1 MRIPLVLCAIVLV
14 CHRADC
20 TLSDFF
26 NNLPT
31 EIGNALTH
39 AWSKIVMAIKKPVR
53 IKRLGKAKTTK
64 TPLTTTTHFTP
75 IELVHR
81 RVPTSTEKYDLLQPS
96 LRRLMLPVL
105 TIPKWENLE
114 QWKKLQ
120 KPSFVEL
127 KPGWVNKSH
136 RRYINNSRGSG
147 GQRYRGR
154 PEPLQ
159 A

>member
-1 MRIPLVLCAIVLV
+1 
-14 CHRADC
+14 
-20 TLSDFF
+20 
-26 NNLPT
+26 
-31 EIGNALTH
+31 
-39 AWSKIVMAIKKPVR
+39 MAIKKPVR

-127 KPGWVNKSH
+127 KPGWGTSTTPEEVEDND
-136 RRYINNSRGSG
+136 IGGDQNPSRLNDEDAFGV
-147 GQRYRGR
+147 
-154 PEPLQ
+154 LIFVKK
-159 A
+159 